1 MTSKRTSSSL
11 TTDATPD
18 GVPAESC
25 NSRSL
30 AEVVDSG
37 DYRALLEAMLAR
49 LAAEADEVTW
59 DKHKRECICVCGMGD
74 GRTLVAV
81 LKQLDVV
88 ARELEALPNPERRSR
103 VVELADRR
111 ARRLADAANQ

>member
-1 MTSKRTSSSL
+1 MTQSDLST
-11 TTDATPD
+11 
-18 GVPAESC
+18 
-25 NSRSL
+25 
-30 AEVVDSG
+30 VVAAG
-37 DYRALLEAMLAR
+37 TYREQLEAQAAR
-49 LAAEADEVTW
+49 LAAEADETTW

-88 ARELEALPNPERRSR
+88 LSKLDSLPDAKKESRSD
-103 VVELADRR
+103 ELAAKR